1 MPNLHKCS
9 FLLLA
14 LTIVPMELMAL
25 ATPNAF
31 PREELTTAECSTRDR
46 SDRERLRDLKRAID
60 VEIGEPRADSIAQC
74 KYIAFG
80 AKPCGGPWTFLV
92 YSTART
98 DESKLQRLVGEYNT
112 LQKKINAE
120 ERLGSDCSVPTEPK
134 LVLENGVCA
143 AERK

>member
-1 MPNLHKCS
+1 MSNLYKSS

-14 LTIVPMELMAL
+14 VTVVPMAL
-25 ATPNAF
+25 AAHNAGTSGGF
-31 PREELTTAECSTRDR
+31 TTAVCSARDQ

-60 VEIGEPRADSIAQC
+60 VEIGEPRADSVAQC

-92 YSTART
+92 YSTTRT
-98 DESKLQRLVGEYNT
+98 DESKLQRLVREYNA

-120 ERLGSDCSVPTEPK
+120 ERLGSDCSVPAEPE

-143 AERK
+143 AKRK

>member
-1 MPNLHKCS
+1 
-9 FLLLA
+9 
-14 LTIVPMELMAL
+14 MAL
-25 ATPNAF
+25 ATHHAF
-31 PREELTTAECSTRDR
+31 PSDGLTAAVWSARDQ

-60 VEIGEPRADSIAQC
+60 AEIGEPGADSISQC

-92 YSTART
+92 YSTKRT
-98 DESKLQRLVGEYNT
+98 DESKLQQLVKEYNA

-120 ERLGSDCSVPTEPK
+120 EGLGSDCSVPAAPE

-143 AERK
+143 AKRK